1 MEIEPSTG
9 IYAEERNARE
19 GSLVRDPEIRFGLKV
34 HHRPLVRDPEIRFG
48 LKVHHRPVTEIRV

>member
-19 GSLVRDPEIRFGLKV
+19 GSLVRDPEIMA
-34 HHRPLVRDPEIRFG
+34 
-48 LKVHHRPVTEIRV
+48 